1 MSLASNSS
9 GLALML
15 YSLILPYHGDSNVSG
30 GGHLDYDLSALFDL
44 QRYNWVCHA
53 VKQILVGREQ
63 APRSRDADGGKSKNP

>member
-1 MSLASNSS
+1 MSSGVDWRQLSGAYSRLDKIMSLASNSS
-9 GLALML
+9 
-15 YSLILPYHGDSNVSG
+15 
-30 GGHLDYDLSALFDL
+30 LFDL